1 MDSNGTKTAHFR
13 MEELHKIQLEL
24 AELQKRICPELMLL
38 SESAQVP
45 QWEPESDRLPES
57 TLFRVESQ
65 LLECKKINC
74 QF

>member
-1 MDSNGTKTAHFR
+1 

-38 SESAQVP
+38 SESDQVP

-65 LLECKKINC
+65 LLECKRINC